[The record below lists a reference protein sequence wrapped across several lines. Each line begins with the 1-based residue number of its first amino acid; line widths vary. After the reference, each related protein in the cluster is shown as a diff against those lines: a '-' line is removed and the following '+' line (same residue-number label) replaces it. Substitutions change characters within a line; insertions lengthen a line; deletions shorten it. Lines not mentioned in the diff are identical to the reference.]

1 MKPHLGRYDKAGIG
15 ADGKKDKQA
24 LQMGPIDLIIQSI
37 TDRSRR
43 REKRMGLSW
52 GDRMELPVGGYEFGM
67 LAEGDRGKLSFR
79 GTRYLGFQR
88 Q

>member
-43 REKRMGLSW
+43 REKRMGL
-52 GDRMELPVGGYEFGM
+52 F
-67 LAEGDRGKLSFR
+67 
-79 GTRYLGFQR
+79 
-88 Q
+88 